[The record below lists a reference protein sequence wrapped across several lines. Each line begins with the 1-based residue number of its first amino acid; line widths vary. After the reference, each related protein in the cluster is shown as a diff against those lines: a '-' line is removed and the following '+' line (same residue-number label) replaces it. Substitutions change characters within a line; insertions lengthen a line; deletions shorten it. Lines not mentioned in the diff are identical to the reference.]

1 MTSGLLK
8 ESMINFKI
16 MKRSSLKHIL
26 LFLVF
31 AAQASI
37 VNAQCDDW
45 KWPEGE
51 MKATAEEKNVLYTDA
66 LRNSNFEAAKKPHQ
80 WILQNAP
87 DLNTAIYINGEK
99 IYKGLME
106 STKDEAKQQ
115 VYFDSLIMMYN
126 MRVKYCGEEES
137 VIVREAYETYKQ
149 NAKKVSELPNML
161 KLFDRAFELK
171 GTEMDYYVIQP
182 YMGTVVNNAKY
193 VKNLSEEQILERYD
207 NIMSIVEYNIA
218 QGNDVERWNGYKN
231 RIDGMLVSVV
241 NVDCD
246 FVRKNLG
253 PKFEQNPDDLKLAK
267 KIFGFML
274 NGKCT
279 DDPLWLEAGKKIQ
292 EKQPEF
298 GLAKNIALKLKGVD
312 NAEAEKFFNQAISLT
327 EDPGNKADMYIQL
340 GTLKSGSAAREMY
353 RKALS
358 ADPTKREAYG
368 AIGYLYYGSFESCAG
383 KEDIV
388 KDRAVFL
395 AAYDMFER
403 AGNSKM
409 MNAAKEQFP
418 SKEEIFT
425 MNYSAGDAMS
435 VGCWI
440 GETTSL
446 RTRD

>member
-1 MTSGLLK
+1 
-8 ESMINFKI
+8 
-16 MKRSSLKHIL
+16 MKRSFFKHIL
-26 LFLVF
+26 MTAIIAAPMCF
-31 AAQASI
+31 A
-37 VNAQCDDW
+37 NAQCNDW
-45 KWPEGE
+45 KWPED
-51 MKATAEEKNVLYTDA
+51 KSTAEEKNVLYTDA
-66 LRNSNFEAAKKPHQ
+66 LRNSDFESAKGPHQ
-80 WILQNAP
+80 WLLKNAP

-106 STKDEAKQQ
+106 STKDDVKQQ
-115 VYFDSLIMMYN
+115 QYFDSLILMYT
-126 MRVKYCGEEES
+126 MRVQYCGEEES

-161 KLFDRAFELK
+161 KLFDRAYELK
-171 GTEMDYYVIQP
+171 GNDMDYYVILP
-182 YMGTVVNNAKY
+182 FMSTVVNNAKY
-193 VKNLSEEQILERYD
+193 VKNLSEEEILDRYD
-207 NIMSIVEYNIA
+207 KIMGIIDFNIA
-218 QGNDVERWNGYKN
+218 SGRDVERWTKY
-231 RIDGMLVSVV
+231 RSQVDGMLVSVV

-253 PKFEQNPDDLKLAK
+253 PKFKQNPTDLKLAK

-279 DDPLWLEAGKKIQ
+279 DDPLWLEAGMKIL
-292 EKQPEF
+292 EKEPEF
-298 GLAKNIALKLKGVD
+298 GLAKNLGLKFKGED
-312 NAEAEKFFNQAISLT
+312 NAKAEKLFNQAIELT
-327 EDPGNKADMYIQL
+327 DDPGNKADMYIQL
-340 GTLKSGSAAREMY
+340 GTLRSGSAARDMY
-353 RKALS
+353 RKALA
-358 ADPTKREAYG
+358 ADPTKRDAYT
-368 AIGYLYYGSFESCAG
+368 AIGYLYYQSFESCAG

-409 MNAAKEQFP
+409 MSSAKEQFP

-425 MNYSAGDAMS
+425 YNYTAGNSIS

-440 GETTSL
+440 GETTTI

>member
-1 MTSGLLK
+1 
-8 ESMINFKI
+8 
-16 MKRSSLKHIL
+16 MKRSFFKHIL
-26 LFLVF
+26 MTAIIAAPMGF
-31 AAQASI
+31 A
-37 VNAQCDDW
+37 NAQCNDW
-45 KWPEGE
+45 KWPED
-51 MKATAEEKNVLYTDA
+51 KSTAEEKNVLYTDA
-66 LRNSNFEAAKKPHQ
+66 LRNSDFESAKGPHQ
-80 WILQNAP
+80 WLLKNAP

-106 STKDEAKQQ
+106 STKDDAKQQ
-115 VYFDSLIMMYN
+115 QYFDSLILMYT
-126 MRVKYCGEEES
+126 MRVQYCGEEES

-161 KLFDRAFELK
+161 KLFDRAYELK
-171 GTEMDYYVIQP
+171 GNDMDYYVILP
-182 YMGTVVNNAKY
+182 YMSTVVNNAKY
-193 VKNLSEEQILERYD
+193 VKNLSEEEILDRYD
-207 NIMSIVEYNIA
+207 KIMSIIDFNIA
-218 QGNDVERWNGYKN
+218 SGRDVERWTKY
-231 RIDGMLVSVV
+231 RSQVDGMLVSVV

-253 PKFEQNPDDLKLAK
+253 PKFKQNPTDLKLAK

-279 DDPLWLEAGKKIQ
+279 DDPLWLEAGMKIL
-292 EKQPEF
+292 EKEPEF
-298 GLAKNIALKLKGVD
+298 GLAKNLGLKFKGED
-312 NAEAEKFFNQAISLT
+312 NAKAEQLFNQAIELT
-327 EDPGNKADMYIQL
+327 DDPGNKADMYIQL

-353 RKALS
+353 RKALA
-358 ADPTKREAYG
+358 ADPTKRDAYT
-368 AIGYLYYGSFESCAG
+368 AIGYLYYQSFESCAG

-409 MNAAKEQFP
+409 MSSAKEQFP

-425 MNYSAGDAMS
+425 YNYTAGNSIS

-440 GETTSL
+440 GETTTI

>member
-1 MTSGLLK
+1 
-8 ESMINFKI
+8 MINFKI

-106 STKDEAKQQ
+106 STKDEAQQQ
-115 VYFDSLIMMYN
+115 VYFDSLIMMYD
-126 MRVKYCGEEES
+126 MRVKYCGEEEA

-171 GTEMDYYVIQP
+171 GTDMDYYVIQP
-182 YMGTVVNNAKY
+182 YMGTIVNNVKY
-193 VKNLSEEQILERYD
+193 VKNLSEEEILERYD
-207 NIMSIVEYNIA
+207 NIMSIIEYNIA
-218 QGNDVERWNGYKN
+218 QGKNLDRWEGYKTN
-231 RIDGMLVSVV
+231 VTSMLVGIV
-241 NVDCD
+241 NIDCD
-246 FVRKNLG
+246 FVKKNLE
-253 PKFEQNPDDLKLAK
+253 PKFRENPDDLKLAK
-267 KIFGFML
+267 KIFGYML

-279 DDPLWLEAGKKIQ
+279 DDPLWLEAGMKIV
-292 EKQPEF
+292 EEEPDF
-298 GLAKNIALKLKGVD
+298 GLLKNIALKLKGVD
-312 NAEAEKFFNQAISLT
+312 NAKAELYFNKALEST

-340 GTLKSGSAAREMY
+340 GTLKSGAAAREMY
-353 RKALS
+353 RKALA

-383 KEDIV
+383 KQDIV

-409 MNAAKEQFP
+409 MQAASEQFP

-425 MNYSAGDAMS
+425 YNYNAGASIS

-440 GETTSL
+440 GETTTI